1 MKGKI
6 SKKCLSFVFIIFL
19 ISSSMFAKPKFM
31 LDIGKFSIAGF
42 FGDKDVSFCPTI
54 IIPEIMMVG
63 EKTGLYTSF
72 SPFEMQFKFTP
83 NEYLH
88 EGYTQNWSLSEI
100 TFINANIGWMKQLNK
115 ELLLETYVRMN
126 TISAFNIEKIR
137 FSPSVEISWT
147 SSIFDE
153 TINPE
158 KVIFMPKVISL
169 QVGASFENLKGF
181 KPYFFVTTSV
191 DVILFAGLFGILTN
205 Y

>member
-6 SKKCLSFVFIIFL
+6 NKKYLSFVFIIFL

-31 LDIGKFSIAGF
+31 LDIGKFSLAGF
-42 FGDKDVSFCPTI
+42 FSDKDVSFCPTI

-181 KPYFFVTTSV
+181 KPYFFVTTSI
-191 DVILFAGLFGILTN
+191 DVILFAGLFGILSN

>member
-1 MKGKI
+1 MHTEI
-6 SKKCLSFVFIIFL
+6 FI
-19 ISSSMFAKPKFM
+19 
-31 LDIGKFSIAGF
+31 
-42 FGDKDVSFCPTI
+42 T
-54 IIPEIMMVG
+54 
-63 EKTGLYTSF
+63 
-72 SPFEMQFKFTP
+72 
-83 NEYLH
+83 
-88 EGYTQNWSLSEI
+88 SLSEI

-181 KPYFFVTTSV
+181 KPYFFVTTSI
-191 DVILFAGLFGILTN
+191 DVILFAGLFGILAN